1 MKLNEFC
8 NTVMSSE
15 DNKILEFNQDHKSD
29 KAPFIFYTILI
40 EQIDER
46 KNNPENL
53 STTKEGEPIPP
64 CF

>member
-8 NTVMSSE
+8 NIVMSSE
-15 DNKILEFNQDHKSD
+15 DNKILEFNQYHKSD
-29 KAPFIFYTILI
+29 KAPFIFYAVLI
-40 EQIDER
+40 EQIDEY
-46 KNNPENL
+46 KNNPKNL